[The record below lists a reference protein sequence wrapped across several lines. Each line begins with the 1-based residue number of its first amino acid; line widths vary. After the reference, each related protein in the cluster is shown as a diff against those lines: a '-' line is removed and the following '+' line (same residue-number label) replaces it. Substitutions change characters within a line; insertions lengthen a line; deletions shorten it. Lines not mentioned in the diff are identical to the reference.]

1 MQDKGQTMTSDY
13 QAFLESKAVVP
24 QLHGMRDVPPL
35 NPMLRDFQRDCT
47 GWALRT
53 GRGALFQEC
62 GLGKTPQQLEFAGQ
76 VAGARDGGRVLI
88 LAPLAV
94 AHQTVR
100 EGVKFNVP
108 VTYAREQSEATG
120 DVVITN
126 YERLDRFDASKFAGV
141 VLDESSILKAYS
153 GAMKQA
159 ILKTFAGHR
168 WRLACTATP
177 APNDYLEL
185 GNHAEF
191 LGVLSSHEMIARWFL
206 PDTSSFG
213 KYRLKGHAIVPFW
226 DWVASWARCLSKPS
240 DLGYSDEGYILP
252 ELRELSHTLEV
263 DITTG
268 RGNGQLFRAPEMSAT
283 QVHQE
288 KRRTVIDR
296 ARKVADLVTSEPGET
311 WVIWC
316 ETDYEDDALR
326 AVLPEAVSIR
336 GSQDPDVKER
346 SLLAF
351 ADGSIRVIITK
362 PKLAG
367 FGLNW
372 QHCARTAFVGPTFSY
387 EAYYQAVRRMWRFGQ
402 PRPVDCHVVMAHT
415 EVDVWNIM
423 QEKARAHDAMK
434 VEMFAASKRGRER
447 SEQRAYDY
455 TPKHKGALPSWM

>member
-1 MQDKGQTMTSDY
+1 MRSYDD
-13 QAFLESKAVVP
+13 FIRSKA
-24 QLHGMRDVPPL
+24 LATFAHGMPEIPPL
-35 NPMLRDFQRDCT
+35 NPMLKDFQRDCV
-47 GWALRT
+47 GWGLGI

-62 GLGKTPQQLEFAGQ
+62 GLGKTPQQLVWAHH
-76 VAGARDGGRVLI
+76 VAQHTKGRVLI

-108 VTYAREQSEATG
+108 VHYAREPSEMRG
-120 DVVITN
+120 HVVITN
-126 YERLDRFDASKFAGV
+126 YERLERFNPADFVGV

-153 GAMKQA
+153 GAMKQH
-159 ILKTFAGHR
+159 ILAAFAHHR
-168 WRLACTATP
+168 WKLACTATP

-191 LGVLSSHEMIARWFL
+191 LGALSSHEMIARWFL
-206 PDTSSFG
+206 PDTSTFG
-213 KYRLKGHAIVPFW
+213 KYRLKGHAVTPFW

-240 DLGYSDEGYILP
+240 DLGYSDDGYVLP
-252 ELRELSHTLEV
+252 ELREHAHTIEV
-263 DITTG
+263 DATIG
-268 RGNGQLFRAPEMSAT
+268 RGDGQLFRSPEMSAT
-283 QVHQE
+283 QVHKE
-288 KRRTVIDR
+288 KRLTVHDR
-296 ARKVADLVTSEPGET
+296 ARKVAELVTSEPGEA

-326 AVLPEAVSIR
+326 AVLPDVVSIR
-336 GSQDPDVKER
+336 GSQDPDTKER
-346 SLLAF
+346 NLLGF
-351 ADGSIRVIITK
+351 ADGSIRRIITK

-423 QEKARAHDAMK
+423 LAKERAHDAMK
-434 VEMFAASKRGRER
+434 VEMFAASKRAQSRAER
-447 SEQRAYDY
+447 KTYDY
-455 TPKHKGALPSWM
+455 NPTHAGRLPEWLS